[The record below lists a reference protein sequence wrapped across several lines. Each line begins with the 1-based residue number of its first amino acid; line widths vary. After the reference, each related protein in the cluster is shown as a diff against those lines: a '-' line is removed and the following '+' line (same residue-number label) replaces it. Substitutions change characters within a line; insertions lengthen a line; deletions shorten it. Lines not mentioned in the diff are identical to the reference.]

1 MSLKSLIP
9 SWLFRHDPQPEE
21 VPMTDTVQAV
31 EVAQDAAIEQAPSVV
46 QVDKLDTFAEKL
58 RHVLN
63 LAEVEVEH
71 LWDEAVAL
79 AKKLV

>member
-1 MSLKSLIP
+1 
-9 SWLFRHDPQPEE
+9 
-21 VPMTDTVQAV
+21 MTDTVQAV
-31 EVAQDAAIEQAPSVV
+31 EQASTDAS
-46 QVDKLDTFAEKL
+46 DKLDTFAEKL
-58 RHVLN
+58 RHLLS

>member
-1 MSLKSLIP
+1 
-9 SWLFRHDPQPEE
+9 
-21 VPMTDTVQAV
+21 MTDTVQAV
-31 EVAQDAAIEQAPSVV
+31 EQASTDAA
-46 QVDKLDTFAEKL
+46 DKLDTFAEKL
-58 RHVLN
+58 RHLLN

>member
-9 SWLFRHDPQPEE
+9 LWLFRHDPQPEE
-21 VPMTDTVQAV
+21 VPMNDTVQAV
-31 EVAQDAAIEQAPSVV
+31 EQAPAA
-46 QVDKLDTFAEKL
+46 QADKLDTFAEKL
-58 RHVLN
+58 RHLLN

>member
-21 VPMTDTVQAV
+21 VPMNDTVQAV
-31 EVAQDAAIEQAPSVV
+31 EQDPVDAT
-46 QVDKLDTFAEKL
+46 DKLDTFAEKL
-58 RHVLN
+58 RHLLK
-63 LAEVEVEH
+63 LAEVEADHVWE
-71 LWDEAVAL
+71 EAVAL

>member
-21 VPMTDTVQAV
+21 VPMTDTVQSV
-31 EVAQDAAIEQAPSVV
+31 EQASADAA
-46 QVDKLDTFAEKL
+46 DKLDTFAEKL
-58 RHVLN
+58 RHLLG

>member
-1 MSLKSLIP
+1 
-9 SWLFRHDPQPEE
+9 
-21 VPMTDTVQAV
+21 MTDTVQSA
-31 EVAQDAAIEQAPSVV
+31 EQASADAA
-46 QVDKLDTFAEKL
+46 DKLDTFAEKL